1 MIDFDNEIKQH
12 LNILL
17 EEFEQYKQ
25 RNRNDQTELQNFSN
39 KVSQYFD
46 DLSSDFSQALSGLDE
61 EQKAQGLSSINQS
74 NEMANNHFQ
83 RQVQRLQEE
92 FEQTKNEYRQR
103 ARSLR

>member
-1 MIDFDNEIKQH
+1 MDFDAEIKQH
-12 LNILL
+12 LDTLL

-25 RNRNDQTELQNFSN
+25 RNRTDREELQIFSN

-46 DLSSDFSQALSGLDE
+46 NLSSDFSKALSGLDDS
-61 EQKAQGLSSINQS
+61 QKAQGLSSITES
-74 NEMANNHFQ
+74 NEMTQNHFQ
-83 RQVQRLQEE
+83 KQHQRLQEE